1 MAAANNNNNTNNNN
15 DVDPFAEITGPSNS
29 GSSNSVP
36 EIKIK
41 SMMPSDDDDDD
52 DDGNPFKDADLSS
65 FADVYGTNTGM
76 FGWL

>member
-1 MAAANNNNNTNNNN
+1 M
-15 DVDPFAEITGPSNS
+15 
-29 GSSNSVP
+29 P

-41 SMMPSDDDDDD
+41 TMMPSDDDDDDDD